1 MTTDHELDA
10 PLSTEVFAE
19 KVFDA
24 IRAAA
29 VVQSLHLGDRL
40 GRYGTLADEGPLTA
54 AELAHRT
61 GNLERYAASGS
72 SRSRWPAWCWPTSTG
87 KRSGSR
93 CPLVRRRTAA
103 GNANR

>member
-1 MTTDHELDA
+1 MTTDHKLDA

-61 GNLERYAASGS
+61 GNLGRYAREWLEPQSVAG
-72 SRSRWPAWCWPTSTG
+72 
-87 KRSGSR
+87 
-93 CPLVRRRTAA
+93 LVLADLDRQTVRFALPPRTPPYC
-103 GNANR
+103 GR